1 MPLSSR
7 SIQKSATYR
16 PIMIT
21 GAARCQEVPLST
33 FILLPSS
40 GIERLLEHLK
50 VPLLLRVRYGGEWSA
65 LGSRDIDHT
74 TRRARVSEREA
85 NESIERSVLKHAR
98 RQPRS
103 LTPALLRF
111 DDEVPYLSWI

>member
-1 MPLSSR
+1 
-7 SIQKSATYR
+7 
-16 PIMIT
+16 MIT

-74 TRRARVSEREA
+74 TRRARVSEQEA
-85 NESIERSVLKHAR
+85 NESIGRSVLEHAA
-98 RQPRS
+98 S
-103 LTPALLRF
+103 TEITPGLLRF
-111 DDEVPYLSWI
+111 DDEVLYLSWIFKAVTRLCS